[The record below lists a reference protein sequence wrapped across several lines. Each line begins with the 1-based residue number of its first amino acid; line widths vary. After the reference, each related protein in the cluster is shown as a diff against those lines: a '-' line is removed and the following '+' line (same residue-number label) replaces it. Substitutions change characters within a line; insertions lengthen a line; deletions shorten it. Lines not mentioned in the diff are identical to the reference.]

1 MSMRIVF
8 MGTPDLA
15 ATVLDKLVESGYEVV
30 LCVTQPDKPVGR
42 KMVLTAPPAK
52 EMAQKHNIPVWQPSS
67 LRTPEALEELSS
79 YQPDLIITAAYGKIL
94 PQTMLDLPKYGAIN
108 VHGSLL
114 PKYRGAAP
122 VQWAIL
128 NLDEKT
134 GVTIMKMD
142 AGMDTGDILTQREVV
157 IEERMHTPD
166 LMNKL
171 AEVGAEL
178 LVETLPDYLEGKI
191 TSIPQNNEEA
201 TVSPP
206 INKDQGKIRWNN
218 PARSV
223 SAQVRALSQWP
234 GASTMW
240 KDARLKIYDAGTE
253 ARGPELLAAYQ
264 AEKGPALPGTVIA
277 AKKGVLAVMCEDEPL
292 FLYELQPSSGKRMK
306 AIDCAHNFEVGRR
319 MEDEP

>member
-1 MSMRIVF
+1 MRIVF

-15 ATVLDKLVESGYEVV
+15 ATVLEKLVEKEYEVV

-42 KMVLTAPPAK
+42 KMILTAPPAK
-52 EMAQKHNIPVWQPSS
+52 EMAQKYDIPVWQPGS
-67 LRTPEALEELSS
+67 LRTPEALEYLTTFA
-79 YQPDLIITAAYGKIL
+79 PDLIITAAYGKIL
-94 PQTMLDLPKYGAIN
+94 PQSMLDLPKYGAIN

-157 IEERMHTPD
+157 INERMHTPE
-166 LMNKL
+166 LMDEL
-171 AEVGAEL
+171 ARVGADL
-178 LVETLPDYLEGKI
+178 LVETLPDYLSGKI
-191 TSIPQNNEEA
+191 TSIPQNNDEA

-206 INKDQGKIRWNN
+206 INKEQGKIRWNT
-218 PARSV
+218 PARAV

-234 GASTMW
+234 GASAMW

-253 ARGPELLAAYQ
+253 DRGRELLENYRK
-264 AEKGPALPGTVIA
+264 EKGDAVPGTVIA
-277 AKKGVLAVMCEDEPL
+277 AKKGVLAVMCADEPL

>member
-1 MSMRIVF
+1 MRIVF

-15 ATVLDKLVESGYEVV
+15 ATVLEKLVEKEYEVV

-42 KMVLTAPPAK
+42 KMILTAPPAK
-52 EMAQKHNIPVWQPSS
+52 EMAEKHDIPVWQPTS
-67 LRTPEALEELSS
+67 LRTPEALEYLKT
-79 YQPDLIITAAYGKIL
+79 YAPDLIITAAYGKIL
-94 PQTMLDLPKYGAIN
+94 PQSMLDLPEYGAIN

-142 AGMDTGDILTQREVV
+142 AGMDTGDILTQREV
-157 IEERMHTPD
+157 IINERMHTPE
-166 LMNKL
+166 LMDEL
-171 AEVGAEL
+171 ARAGAEL
-178 LVETLPDYLEGKI
+178 LVETLPDYLSGKI
-191 TSIPQNNEEA
+191 TSIPQNNDEA

-206 INKDQGKIRWNN
+206 INKEQGKVRWNT

-234 GASTMW
+234 GASTLW

-253 ARGPELLAAYQ
+253 ERGRELLENYQ
-264 AEKGPALPGTVIA
+264 KEKGEAVPGTVIA
-277 AKKGVLAVMCEDEPL
+277 AKKGVLAVMCADEPL